1 MYGLNKKT
9 DLSFLIERQLEQVA
23 IGLHQVQLNFD
34 QDVSISL
41 ECKFDHTSNGKSLIT
56 SENLPS
62 SASSLLQLIGS
73 KLIRVENHGNGDIEI
88 TFSDQNIVK
97 IFDSN
102 KSFESYQI
110 SSPSINLI
118 I

>member
-1 MYGLNKKT
+1 MYGLSKKT

-23 IGLHQVQLNFD
+23 IGLYQVQLNFD

-73 KLIRVENHGNGDIEI
+73 KLIRVENHGNGNIEI
-88 TFSDQNIVK
+88 IFSDQSIVK
-97 IFDSN
+97 IFDDSE
-102 KSFESYQI
+102 SYESYQI
-110 SSPSINLI
+110 SAPGINLI
-118 I
+118 V